1 MSDIPAARNA
11 LRVLKYVAAQSG
23 PVRAST
29 LARELDIPR
38 SSTYQL
44 IKVMQDEGFLVH
56 FPEERA
62 YGLSTLVSEV
72 GSASLRAG
80 RLERLAR
87 PLLIKLV
94 KRTGL
99 PVVGHVSVLQG
110 TDVVYVAKQAALR
123 GPTLVTDVGVHL
135 PAHLT
140 ATGRSMLAN
149 FTPKQVRALYPDRES
164 LFHRAEAGPRTL
176 RELDVLLEE
185 TRTRGWAVENGE
197 ITKDH
202 ASVAVA
208 ALDHNGY
215 PAAAIGI
222 TFRVT
227 AVDVHLWKQLGAAA
241 AITAGALSMRLR
253 GKI

>member
-11 LRVLKYVAAQSG
+11 LRVLKFVAAQSG
-23 PVRAST
+23 PVRATT
-29 LARELDIPR
+29 LSRELDIPR

-62 YGLSTLVSEV
+62 YGLSPLVSEV
-72 GSASLRAG
+72 GSASMRAG

-87 PLLIKLV
+87 PLLVKLV

-110 TDVVYVAKQAALR
+110 TDVVYVAKEAAQR
-123 GPTLVTDVGVHL
+123 APTLVTDIGVHL

-140 ATGRSMLAN
+140 ATGRSILAH
-149 FTPKQVRALYPDRES
+149 FSPKQVRALYPARDS
-164 LFHRAEAGPRTL
+164 LFHRAEAGPSTL
-176 RELDVLLEE
+176 RELDALLEE
-185 TRTRGWAVENGE
+185 TRSRGWAVESGE

-215 PAAAIGI
+215 PAASIGL

-227 AVDVHLWKQLGAAA
+227 AVDIHLWRQLGAAA

-253 GKI
+253 GRI